1 LLAGKKARV
10 PVPFDPDE
18 AWGIKRQHHVSG
30 TVAGLPVRVTVAQDD
45 VGWSF
50 SLDAARVRDSPA
62 ELGDDVAVVISPEGP
77 QRGDLA
83 PDLLAALDS
92 NPAAGAFFDSL
103 AQFYRKSYLRWI
115 DGTPC
120 RCVLL
125 RMDLLVA
132 MALRPVP
139 TTTGD
144 VDLYGAPLV
153 VAS

>member
-50 SLDAARVRDSPA
+50 SLDAARVRDCPA
-62 ELGDDVAVVISPEGP
+62 ELGDDVEVVISPEGP

-120 RCVLL
+120 RRVLL